1 MKTISQILYKDLE
14 INFME
19 TKDEVGYS
27 FGFQGRNYGQ
37 KTKVDLPTTKAKRQA
52 YMEAIVALF
61 INAIDSYEN
70 LKNNDTNKT
79 TGEGTTSDKST
90 SSNKRKSK

>member
-1 MKTISQILYKDLE
+1 MKTISQINYDGLD

-37 KTKVDLPTTKAKRQA
+37 KTKVESPTTAKKRQA
-52 YMEAIVALF
+52 YIEAIVALF
-61 INAIDSYEN
+61 INAIDSYKQ
-70 LKNNDTNKT
+70 LNDTATTTRKRTKGNKPA
-79 TGEGTTSDKST
+79 SR
-90 SSNKRKSK
+90 NSKQSK